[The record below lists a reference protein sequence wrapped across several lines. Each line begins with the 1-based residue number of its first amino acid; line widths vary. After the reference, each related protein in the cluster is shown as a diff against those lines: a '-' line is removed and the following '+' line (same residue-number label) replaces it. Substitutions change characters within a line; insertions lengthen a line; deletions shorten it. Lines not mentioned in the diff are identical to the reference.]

1 AFRNDYA
8 WNSYWDKTIP
18 LSLTTASGTL
28 VLGNSTAYGPNLD
41 TVTLAKF
48 IGGVPTVARSAGNGS

>member
-1 AFRNDYA
+1 MRFLRLVA
-8 WNSYWDKTIP
+8 TT
-18 LSLTTASGTL
+18 LCLTTASGTL

-48 IGGVPTVARSAGNGS
+48 VAGVPTITRSAGNGS